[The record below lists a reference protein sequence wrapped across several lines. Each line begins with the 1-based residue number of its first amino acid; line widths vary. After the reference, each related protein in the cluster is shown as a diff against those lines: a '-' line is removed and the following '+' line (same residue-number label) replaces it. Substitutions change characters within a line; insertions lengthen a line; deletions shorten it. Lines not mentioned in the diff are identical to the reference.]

1 MDKQDKDRILSKC
14 IKKGLGLKRIYAK
27 PPAGKYHDSEVTL
40 MGEIKDRRRRGAVVT
55 GRWIQM
61 RMRQLVGNA
70 AAEIAT
76 FGSCWLYRFVRRWN
90 LSWRRTTKRKQRSTF
105 IASHGSSAFI
115 SNCASFSL
123 TKNNNVVLAL
133 WMRDGDGFF

>member
-1 MDKQDKDRILSKC
+1 
-14 IKKGLGLKRIYAK
+14 
-27 PPAGKYHDSEVTL
+27 

-90 LSWRRTTKRKQRSTF
+90 LSWRRTTKRKQEVNLHR
-105 IASHGSSAFI
+105 IPRIQRSSAI
-115 SNCASFSL
+115 AQVS
-123 TKNNNVVLAL
+123 
-133 WMRDGDGFF
+133 R